1 VLIKYKIRRLIMGKK
16 VLYPHVPKTKVT
28 TVMNVPD
35 QRIEDLLDT
44 AFEGG
49 SNYWYIIKKFNYP
62 PGQDKK
68 SLGIEFAYLQL
79 PLRGGSLTVGDIEGD
94 MPDKILDRA
103 AIVKGLKLLSEKYP
117 KHYADFLS
125 ENEDAITGDVFL
137 QLAVYGDVIF
147 G

>member
-1 VLIKYKIRRLIMGKK
+1 MIMVKK
-16 VLYPHVPKTKVT
+16 PLYPHVPKSKVT
-28 TVMNVPD
+28 TITNIPD
-35 QRIEDLLDT
+35 SRIEDLLCD

-68 SLGIEFAYLQL
+68 SLGIEFAHIQL

-103 AIVKGLKLLSEKYP
+103 AIVKGLNLMSENYP

-125 ENEDAITGDVFL
+125 ENDDAITGDIFL
-137 QLAVYGDVIF
+137 QLALYDEIIF